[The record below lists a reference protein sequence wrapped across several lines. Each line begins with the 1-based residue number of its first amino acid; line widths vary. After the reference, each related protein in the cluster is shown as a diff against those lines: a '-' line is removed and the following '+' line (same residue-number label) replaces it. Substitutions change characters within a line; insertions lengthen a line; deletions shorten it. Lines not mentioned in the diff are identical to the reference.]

1 MRGVKSS
8 LWKASQTFVCSVN
21 LCITDSRVKS
31 CVDIGDGSSV
41 EIVDEFCYLGSMSVD
56 GDADAAV
63 TAAFTVVGSS

>member
-1 MRGVKSS
+1 
-8 LWKASQTFVCSVN
+8 
-21 LCITDSRVKS
+21 
-31 CVDIGDGSSV
+31 VDIGDGSSV